1 MRHRK
6 KYILLFLL
14 LVVCAGLVFFYGIKS
29 EGQED
34 KQEVLSSV
42 EDTYQVPEA
51 AVDSA
56 RQIIGEVEENVSPAE
71 NSVEKVVKKPEE
83 RPVGKFVDKKQ
94 ADKRQKVASK
104 REAVAVPP
112 VSSTDIKFV
121 TLYCRSV
128 NRIVK

>member
-42 EDTYQVPEA
+42 EDTYQVTEA

-56 RQIIGEVEENVSPAE
+56 R
-71 NSVEKVVKKPEE
+71 
-83 RPVGKFVDKKQ
+83 
-94 ADKRQKVASK
+94 
-104 REAVAVPP
+104 
-112 VSSTDIKFV
+112 
-121 TLYCRSV
+121 
-128 NRIVK
+128 

>member
-42 EDTYQVPEA
+42 EDTHQVPEA

-56 RQIIGEVEENVSPAE
+56 CQIIG
-71 NSVEKVVKKPEE
+71 
-83 RPVGKFVDKKQ
+83 GK
-94 ADKRQKVASK
+94 R
-104 REAVAVPP
+104 
-112 VSSTDIKFV
+112 VSSREFCGKG
-121 TLYCRSV
+121 CEEA
-128 NRIVK
+128 

>member
-42 EDTYQVPEA
+42 EDTHQVPEA

-56 RQIIGEVEENVSPAE
+56 CQIIGEVEENVSL
-71 NSVEKVVKKPEE
+71 
-83 RPVGKFVDKKQ
+83 Q
-94 ADKRQKVASK
+94 
-104 REAVAVPP
+104 
-112 VSSTDIKFV
+112 IC
-121 TLYCRSV
+121 LYM
-128 NRIVK
+128 KTF

>member
-42 EDTYQVPEA
+42 EDTYQVTVA

-56 RQIIGEVEENVSPAE
+56 SQIFGDVEEIVSPA
-71 NSVEKVVKKPEE
+71 
-83 RPVGKFVDKKQ
+83 
-94 ADKRQKVASK
+94 
-104 REAVAVPP
+104 
-112 VSSTDIKFV
+112 
-121 TLYCRSV
+121 
-128 NRIVK
+128 

>member
-42 EDTYQVPEA
+42 EDTHQVPEA
-51 AVDSA
+51 AVNSA

-83 RPVGKFVDKKQ
+83 RTVEKSEERPVEKFVDKSRQIKGRRLRLREKQ
-94 ADKRQKVASK
+94 
-104 REAVAVPP
+104 
-112 VSSTDIKFV
+112 
-121 TLYCRSV
+121 
-128 NRIVK
+128 

>member
-42 EDTYQVPEA
+42 EDTHQVPEA

-83 RPVGKFVDKKQ
+83 RTVEKSEERPVGKFVDKKQ
-94 ADKRQKVASK
+94 ADKRQKADKSQKADK
-104 REAVAVPP
+104 R
-112 VSSTDIKFV
+112 
-121 TLYCRSV
+121 
-128 NRIVK
+128 

>member
-42 EDTYQVPEA
+42 EDTHQVPEA
-51 AVDSA
+51 AVDLSL
-56 RQIIGEVEENVSPAE
+56 IHI
-71 NSVEKVVKKPEE
+71 
-83 RPVGKFVDKKQ
+83 
-94 ADKRQKVASK
+94 
-104 REAVAVPP
+104 
-112 VSSTDIKFV
+112 
-121 TLYCRSV
+121 
-128 NRIVK
+128 

>member
-42 EDTYQVPEA
+42 EDTHQVPEA

-56 RQIIGEVEENVSPAE
+56 LPDNWRSG
-71 NSVEKVVKKPEE
+71 
-83 RPVGKFVDKKQ
+83 GK
-94 ADKRQKVASK
+94 R
-104 REAVAVPP
+104 
-112 VSSTDIKFV
+112 VSSREFCGKG
-121 TLYCRSV
+121 CEEA
-128 NRIVK
+128 